1 MEQRCTASTH
11 RYLHFLYTALY
22 SPGIGPVPNV
32 YASESF
38 PLSHREMGGSWS
50 SKSPSNARQAVST
63 DSTAVFVNQA
73 TSTVLT
79 MTFPDLLASIDVGG
93 CFFL

>member
-1 MEQRCTASTH
+1 MPVV
-11 RYLHFLYTALY
+11 YIYTALY

-50 SKSPSNARQAVST
+50 I
-63 DSTAVFVNQA
+63 FVNQA
-73 TSTVLT
+73 SECLQ
-79 MTFPDLLASIDVGG
+79 DQL
-93 CFFL
+93 